1 MAWIFNGYYKCLRN
15 LSKFIVKVKFVDKQI
30 RNIFE
35 HSRRHILNIFERYL
49 TFMNDTDVMNVRKNQ
64 KIYNID

>member
-1 MAWIFNGYYKCLRN
+1 MAWIFNGYCKCLRN